1 MKLDFFAKLLLFF
14 GLLLTMMGGFM
25 DMYGIEKFYI
35 SKQHIFNDGI
45 VLLILTL
52 LYLNIFKSC

>member
-1 MKLDFFAKLLLFF
+1 MKFDFFAKLLLFF

-45 VLLILTL
+45 VLLILTVIYL
-52 LYLNIFKSC
+52 LI